1 MPKTQST
8 ARLAVL
14 ALFLLVLAEPALAGT
29 GGAFLDGLKQFLVD
43 SMEGTL
49 GAVIGISGLLYGLF
63 GGVMKGSLGGAGVG
77 FGLAAG
83 SYYGPAIISQ
93 MSMMTLQ
100 SL

>member
-1 MPKTQST
+1 MTKPHSI
-8 ARLAVL
+8 ARIAALAI
-14 ALFLLVLAEPALAGT
+14 ALLVLAEPALAGT
-29 GGAFLDGLKQFLVD
+29 GGAFLDGLKQFLTD

-83 SYYGPAIISQ
+83 SYYGPAIIAQ

-100 SL
+100 TL

>member
-1 MPKTQST
+1 MIKSKSTTQIV
-8 ARLAVL
+8 LL
-14 ALFLLVLAEPALAGT
+14 ALTLALLAEPALAGT
-29 GGAFLDGLKQFLVD
+29 GGAFLDGLKQFLTD

-49 GAVIGISGLLYGLF
+49 GAVIGIAGLLYGLF

-93 MSMMTLQ
+93 MSMLTLQ
-100 SL
+100 TL